1 MQMIL
6 SETGSRLIACN
17 FFSFK
22 SQGFEGRVEKPFFFC
37 SVVHCIPSKSQ
48 SQLPVIATMENT
60 YPSFQNLLGA
70 LHHLLL

>member
-22 SQGFEGRVEKPFFFC
+22 SQGFEGRVEKPFFFAGL
-37 SVVHCIPSKSQ
+37 SIAFPVKASHNFQLLQLWKIPIPVSKTS
-48 SQLPVIATMENT
+48 
-60 YPSFQNLLGA
+60 
-70 LHHLLL
+70 